1 MSEWKILKIDDIKAN
16 ISNAIAMGPFGS
28 RIKSDNFVDSGVP
41 VIRGVNLKNG
51 RFDESEFVFL
61 TEEKAQELKS
71 SLVYPDDIIF
81 THRGTLGQVGII
93 PKNGKY
99 KKYIISQSQMKLTC
113 NKEIVEPLYVYY
125 YFKSPKGQYELLKNT
140 NSTGVPAIASPS
152 TTLRSL
158 EIPIPDLKTQ
168 KRIISILSGLDD
180 KIELNLKMNQTL
192 EEMAMT
198 LYKHWFVDFGPFQ
211 DGEFVESE
219 LGMIPGGWKVSSLK
233 EFANIL
239 MGQSPKSEFYNRER
253 KGLPF
258 HQGVKDF
265 GTRFPVHT
273 VYCTQ
278 ELRVANKGDIL
289 LSVRAPVGR
298 INIANSKLVIGRGLS
313 ALNSKSGHNSF
324 LLYTLK
330 RIFAFEDQY
339 GSGTV
344 FNSIS
349 KKDIEQLKFIR
360 PPQEVLDNFEN
371 HVSKFDAL
379 IEGNTKEI
387 EELQELRDYLL
398 PRLLSGEIDVSK
410 AEKQV
415 EEVL

>member
-1 MSEWKILKIDDIKAN
+1 VKFKSIKVSAVADPILGGTPKRSESRYWGGDIKWASAKDVAQTSSRYITETLETITEEGVKHSAAKVLPKDTIVITARGTVGEIRLLGQPMAFNQSCYGLVSKDN
-16 ISNAIAMGPFGS
+16 IDNMYLFYALKNITDS
-28 RIKSDNFVDSGVP
+28 IKSASYGTVFDTITKKNFD
-41 VIRGVNLKNG
+41 L
-51 RFDESEFVFL
+51 
-61 TEEKAQELKS
+61 
-71 SLVYPDDIIF
+71 
-81 THRGTLGQVGII
+81 
-93 PKNGKY
+93 
-99 KKYIISQSQMKLTC
+99 
-113 NKEIVEPLYVYY
+113 
-125 YFKSPKGQYELLKNT
+125 
-140 NSTGVPAIASPS
+140 
-152 TTLRSL
+152 L
-158 EIPIPDLKTQ
+158 EIPYPSYEEQIK
-168 KRIISILSGLDD
+168 ISSILDSLDR
-180 KIELNLKMNQTL
+180 KIELNQKMNTTL

-198 LYKHWFVDFGPFQ
+198 LYKHWLVDFGPFQ

-219 LGMIPGGWKVSSLK
+219 LGMIPKGWRVSSLK

-265 GTRFPVHT
+265 GIRYPVHT

-278 ELRVANKGDIL
+278 ELRVAKKGDIL

-298 INIANSKLVIGRGLS
+298 INIANTKLVIGRGLS
-313 ALNSKSGHNSF
+313 ALHSKSGHNSF

-330 RIFAFEDQY
+330 RIFSFEDQY

-344 FNSIS
+344 FNSIN
-349 KKDIEQLKFIR
+349 KKDIEQLKFIQ
-360 PPQEVLDNFEN
+360 PPQKVLDNFEN

>member
-1 MSEWKILKIDDIKAN
+1 MSQWKDVKLGDVLTFANGKKIEECDRSLSGKNKIYGSNGVIGYTDKYLVDGETIIIGRVGAFCGSLEYSNQPVWVTDNAIYAKAKEGYDSKFIFLLLSTLNLRQFAGGSAQPLLNQTILKN
-16 ISNAIAMGPFGS
+16 ISVKIPQLQVQEEIS
-28 RIKSDNFVDSGVP
+28 S
-41 VIRGVNLKNG
+41 VI
-51 RFDESEFVFL
+51 FSL
-61 TEEKAQELKS
+61 T
-71 SLVYPDDIIF
+71 
-81 THRGTLGQVGII
+81 
-93 PKNGKY
+93 
-99 KKYIISQSQMKLTC
+99 
-113 NKEIVEPLYVYY
+113 
-125 YFKSPKGQYELLKNT
+125 
-140 NSTGVPAIASPS
+140 
-152 TTLRSL
+152 
-158 EIPIPDLKTQ
+158 
-168 KRIISILSGLDD
+168 D
-180 KIELNLKMNQTL
+180 KIQLNLQMNQTL

-219 LGMIPGGWKVSSLK
+219 LGMIPKGWKVSSLK

-265 GTRFPVHT
+265 GIRYPVHT

-278 ELRVANKGDIL
+278 ELRVAKKGDIL

-360 PPQEVLDNFEN
+360 PSQEVLDNFEK
-371 HVSKFDAL
+371 HVSKFDSL
-379 IEGNTKEI
+379 IESNTKEI
-387 EELQELRDYLL
+387 EELQGLRDYLL
-398 PRLLSGEIDVSK
+398 PRLLSGEIDVSQ

>member
-1 MSEWKILKIDDIKAN
+1 MSEWKQISLGNLVESISKRHAFNKDRLIFLNTSDIFNGKVLNNEYTDINTLPGQAKKSIQKNDILFSEIRPANRRFAYID
-16 ISNAIAMGPFGS
+16 F
-28 RIKSDNFVDSGVP
+28 
-41 VIRGVNLKNG
+41 
-51 RFDESEFVFL
+51 ESEDYVVSTKLMVLRPKNNDILPKYLYYFL
-61 TEEKAQELKS
+61 TSEESLRHLQEVAESRSGTFPQITFSEVKEMVINLPPLKEQQ
-71 SLVYPDDIIF
+71 
-81 THRGTLGQVGII
+81 R
-93 PKNGKY
+93 
-99 KKYIISQSQMKLTC
+99 
-113 NKEIVEPLYVYY
+113 IVEV
-125 YFKSPKGQYELLKNT
+125 
-140 NSTGVPAIASPS
+140 ID
-152 TTLRSL
+152 SL
-158 EIPIPDLKTQ
+158 TE
-168 KRIISILSGLDD
+168 
-180 KIELNLKMNQTL
+180 KIELNLKINKTL

-219 LGMIPGGWKVSSLK
+219 LGMIPKGWEVSSLK

-239 MGQSPKSEFYNRER
+239 MGQSPKSEFYNQER

-265 GTRFPVHT
+265 GVRFPVHT

-278 ELRVANKGDIL
+278 ELRIANKGDIL

-298 INIANSKLVIGRGLS
+298 INIANNKLVIGRGLS
-313 ALNSKSGHNSF
+313 ALHSKSGHNSF

-344 FNSIS
+344 FNSIN
-349 KKDIEQLKFIR
+349 KKDIEQLKFIQ

-398 PRLLSGEIDVSK
+398 PRLLSGEIDLSQT
-410 AEKQV
+410 EKQV

>member
-1 MSEWKILKIDDIKAN
+1 VSEWKKLKLGDIATVSSGKRLPKGKVVQKEKTAYPY
-16 ISNAIAMGPFGS
+16 IRVKDFSN
-28 RIKSDNFVDSGVP
+28 
-41 VIRGVNLKNG
+41 
-51 RFDESEFVFL
+51 
-61 TEEKAQELKS
+61 
-71 SLVYPDDIIF
+71 
-81 THRGTLGQVGII
+81 GTVLINQVGFIDEETHL
-93 PKNGKY
+93 KL
-99 KKYIISQSQMKLTC
+99 KKYIINSGDVYISNVGTIGLVGMVADELSGANLTENAVRLHNFSEKCLPEYLMYYLQSDIGQNEIRMNTVGSTQPKLPIYGIK
-113 NKEIVEPLYVYY
+113 NINVYLPDLDTQ
-125 YFKSPKGQYELLKNT
+125 KKVVSILGALKN
-140 NSTGVPAIASPS
+140 
-152 TTLRSL
+152 
-158 EIPIPDLKTQ
+158 
-168 KRIISILSGLDD
+168 
-180 KIELNLKMNQTL
+180 KIEVNIKMNETL

-219 LGMIPGGWKVSSLK
+219 LGMIPKGWEVSILK

-239 MGQSPKSEFYNRER
+239 MGQSPKSEFYNQER

-265 GTRFPVHT
+265 GARFPVHT

-278 ELRVANKGDIL
+278 ELRIANKGDIL

-298 INIANSKLVIGRGLS
+298 INIANNKLVIGRGLS
-313 ALNSKSGHNSF
+313 ALHAKSGHNSF

-344 FNSIS
+344 FNSIN
-349 KKDIEQLKFIR
+349 KKDIEQLKFIQ
-360 PPQEVLDNFEN
+360 PPQEVLDNFEH
-371 HVSKFDAL
+371 HVSKFDSL
-379 IEGNTKEI
+379 VESNTREI

-398 PRLLSGEIDVSK
+398 PRLLSGEIDLSQ

>member
-1 MSEWKILKIDDIKAN
+1 MNWRNIKLGEVLKIKHGYAFKGKYFGDKGKYIVLTPGNFRESGGLKLKGDKEKYYLGDFPKEYILHKGDLLVVMTDLTQECRILGSAAFIDADDVYLHNQRLGKIVDIKTELVMKEFVYYLFNSKSVRTQLINSSSGTTVHHTSPDRIYEVEVQIPPIKIQEKIVSILK
-16 ISNAIAMGPFGS
+16 
-28 RIKSDNFVDSGVP
+28 
-41 VIRGVNLKNG
+41 
-51 RFDESEFVFL
+51 
-61 TEEKAQELKS
+61 
-71 SLVYPDDIIF
+71 
-81 THRGTLGQVGII
+81 
-93 PKNGKY
+93 
-99 KKYIISQSQMKLTC
+99 
-113 NKEIVEPLYVYY
+113 
-125 YFKSPKGQYELLKNT
+125 
-140 NSTGVPAIASPS
+140 
-152 TTLRSL
+152 
-158 EIPIPDLKTQ
+158 
-168 KRIISILSGLDD
+168 SIDD
-180 KIELNLKMNQTL
+180 KIQLNRQMNETL

-219 LGMIPGGWKVSSLK
+219 LGMIPKGWEVSSLK

-239 MGQSPKSEFYNRER
+239 MGQSPKSEFYNQER

-265 GTRFPVHT
+265 GARFPVHT

-278 ELRVANKGDIL
+278 ELRITNKGDIL

-298 INIANSKLVIGRGLS
+298 INIANNKLVIGRGLS
-313 ALNSKSGHNSF
+313 ALHSKSGHNSF

-344 FNSIS
+344 FNSIN
-349 KKDIEQLKFIR
+349 KKDIEQLKFIQ

-398 PRLLSGEIDVSK
+398 PRLLSGEIDLSQ

>member
-1 MSEWKILKIDDIKAN
+1 VSEWKEVRLGEVVQINPESLTKDYPFNVIDYIDISSVGTGELRETTQYPISEAPSRAKRLVRTGDTILSTVRPNRRSFLYLKKPKENQVVSTGFAVLRATEKINSRYLYYLISDQKFTDYLVSQEQGAAYPAVSIDSIK
-16 ISNAIAMGPFGS
+16 NAIVLLPG
-28 RIKSDNFVDSGVP
+28 
-41 VIRGVNLKNG
+41 L
-51 RFDESEFVFL
+51 E
-61 TEEKAQELKS
+61 TQEK
-71 SLVYPDDIIF
+71 
-81 THRGTLGQVGII
+81 
-93 PKNGKY
+93 
-99 KKYIISQSQMKLTC
+99 
-113 NKEIVEPLYVYY
+113 
-125 YFKSPKGQYELLKNT
+125 
-140 NSTGVPAIASPS
+140 IASI
-152 TTLRSL
+152 LG
-158 EIPIPDLKTQ
+158 
-168 KRIISILSGLDD
+168 SIDD
-180 KIELNLKMNQTL
+180 KIELNVEMNKTL
-192 EEMAMT
+192 EEMAIT

-219 LGMIPGGWKVSSLK
+219 LGMIPKGWRVSSLK

-265 GTRFPVHT
+265 GARFPVHT

-278 ELRVANKGDIL
+278 ELRIANKGDIL

-298 INIANSKLVIGRGLS
+298 INIAINKLVIGRGLS
-313 ALNSKSGHNSF
+313 ALHSKSGHNSF

-344 FNSIS
+344 FNSIN
-349 KKDIEQLKFIR
+349 KKDIEQLKFIQ

-398 PRLLSGEIDVSK
+398 PRLLSGEIDLSQ

>member
-1 MSEWKILKIDDIKAN
+1 VKFKGIKVSAVADPILGGTPKRSESRYWGGDIKWASAKDVAQTSSRYITETLETITEEGVKHSAAKVLPKDTIVITARGTVGELRLLGQPMAFNQSCYGLVSKDN
-16 ISNAIAMGPFGS
+16 IDNMYLFYALKYITDS
-28 RIKSDNFVDSGVP
+28 IKSASYGTV
-41 VIRGVNLKNG
+41 
-51 RFDESEFVFL
+51 FD
-61 TEEKAQELKS
+61 T
-71 SLVYPDDIIF
+71 I
-81 THRGTLGQVGII
+81 T
-93 PKNGKY
+93 
-99 KKYIISQSQMKLTC
+99 KKTFDL
-113 NKEIVEPLYVYY
+113 
-125 YFKSPKGQYELLKNT
+125 
-140 NSTGVPAIASPS
+140 
-152 TTLRSL
+152 L
-158 EIPIPDLKTQ
+158 EIPYPSYEEQIK
-168 KRIISILSGLDD
+168 ISSILDSLDR
-180 KIELNLKMNQTL
+180 KIELNQKMNTTL

-219 LGMIPGGWKVSSLK
+219 LGMIPKGWKVSSLK

-265 GTRFPVHT
+265 GIRYPVHT

-278 ELRVANKGDIL
+278 ELRVAKKGDIL

-360 PPQEVLDNFEN
+360 PSQEVLDNFEK
-371 HVSKFDAL
+371 HVSKFDSL
-379 IEGNTKEI
+379 IESNTKEI
-387 EELQELRDYLL
+387 EELQGLRDYLL
-398 PRLLSGEIDVSK
+398 PRLLSGEIDVSQ

>member
-1 MSEWKILKIDDIKAN
+1 MKKYQYRLGDLIERVIDNRGKTPPYQNEGIPIIEVASIAKNNRHPDYKKVNKYVNTETYKSWFRSGHPQNGDVLVSTVGQIGKVSIMDETVACIAQNIVALRVKKELLVPDFLYYYLIRDSVQDFLQAMNIGSAQPSIKVPHLLDLTVDIPTIETQKKIVGILK
-16 ISNAIAMGPFGS
+16 S
-28 RIKSDNFVDSGVP
+28 
-41 VIRGVNLKNG
+41 
-51 RFDESEFVFL
+51 
-61 TEEKAQELKS
+61 
-71 SLVYPDDIIF
+71 
-81 THRGTLGQVGII
+81 
-93 PKNGKY
+93 
-99 KKYIISQSQMKLTC
+99 
-113 NKEIVEPLYVYY
+113 
-125 YFKSPKGQYELLKNT
+125 
-140 NSTGVPAIASPS
+140 
-152 TTLRSL
+152 
-158 EIPIPDLKTQ
+158 
-168 KRIISILSGLDD
+168 LDD
-180 KIELNLKMNQTL
+180 KIKLNLKMNETL

-219 LGMIPGGWKVSSLK
+219 LGIIPKGWKVSSLK

-239 MGQSPKSEFYNRER
+239 MGQSPKSEFYNQEK

-265 GTRFPVHT
+265 GARFPVHT

-278 ELRVANKGDIL
+278 ELRIANKGDIL

-298 INIANSKLVIGRGLS
+298 INIANNKLVIGRGLS
-313 ALNSKSGHNSF
+313 ALHAKSGHNSF

-344 FNSIS
+344 FNSIN
-349 KKDIEQLKFIR
+349 KKDIEQLKFIQ
-360 PPQEVLDNFEN
+360 PPQEVLDNFEK
-371 HVSKFDAL
+371 HVSKFDSL
-379 IEGNTKEI
+379 IESNTKEI

-398 PRLLSGEIDVSK
+398 PRLLSGEIDLSK

-415 EEVL
+415 EKVL

>member
-1 MSEWKILKIDDIKAN
+1 VKEGYDSKFIFLLLSTLNLRQFAGGSAQPLLNQTILKN
-16 ISNAIAMGPFGS
+16 ISVKIPQLQVQEEIS
-28 RIKSDNFVDSGVP
+28 S
-41 VIRGVNLKNG
+41 VI
-51 RFDESEFVFL
+51 FSL
-61 TEEKAQELKS
+61 T
-71 SLVYPDDIIF
+71 
-81 THRGTLGQVGII
+81 
-93 PKNGKY
+93 
-99 KKYIISQSQMKLTC
+99 
-113 NKEIVEPLYVYY
+113 
-125 YFKSPKGQYELLKNT
+125 
-140 NSTGVPAIASPS
+140 
-152 TTLRSL
+152 
-158 EIPIPDLKTQ
+158 
-168 KRIISILSGLDD
+168 D
-180 KIELNLKMNQTL
+180 KIQLNLQMNQTL

-219 LGMIPGGWKVSSLK
+219 LGMIPKGWEVSSLK

-239 MGQSPKSEFYNRER
+239 MGQSPKSEFYNQER

-265 GTRFPVHT
+265 GIRFPVHT

-278 ELRVANKGDIL
+278 ELRIANKGDIL

-298 INIANSKLVIGRGLS
+298 INIANNKLVIGRGLS
-313 ALNSKSGHNSF
+313 ALHSKSGHNSF

-330 RIFAFEDQY
+330 RIFVFEDQY

-344 FNSIS
+344 FNSIN
-349 KKDIEQLKFIR
+349 KKDIEHLKFIR
-360 PPQEVLDNFEN
+360 PSQEVLDNFEKR
-371 HVSKFDAL
+371 VSKFDSL
-379 IEGNTKEI
+379 IESNTKEI

-398 PRLLSGEIDVSK
+398 PRLLSGEIDLSQ